1 MRMVQKKGKK
11 PDTNS
16 QKKEVIKR
24 LSQSKVF
31 ESRRRGSRFGG
42 DSDRM
47 DNPGQSVTFLEG
59 HCLVSLPNP
68 NNSAVVP

>member
-1 MRMVQKKGKK
+1 MSMIQKKGNK

-16 QKKEVIKR
+16 QKEVTKR

-42 DSDRM
+42 DSDRI
-47 DNPGQSVTFLEG
+47 DSPGQSVTFLEG
-59 HCLVSLPNP
+59 HCLVSLPNT